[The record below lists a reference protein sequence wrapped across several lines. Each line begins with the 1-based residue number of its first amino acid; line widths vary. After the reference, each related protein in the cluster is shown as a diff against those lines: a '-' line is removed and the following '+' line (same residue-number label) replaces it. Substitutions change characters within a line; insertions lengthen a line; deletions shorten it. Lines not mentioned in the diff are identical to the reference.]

1 MSPMSPMSRCLYVNR
16 FSREFIVEGNMA
28 DITDIAISPTED
40 NLICTLSNHQ
50 MYTLVLSNMDILKA
64 DEMNFDLLSTAYHRY
79 VNI

>member
-1 MSPMSPMSRCLYVNR
+1 
-16 FSREFIVEGNMA
+16 MA